1 VSEFNLT
8 TVLVSNFSSSK
19 QADDESGEISRRLG
33 FTANYQLAR
42 LALGRSLGEPDY
54 PEPAPDARGRT
65 IKGLQ
70 LFGNEDEG
78 STLWIGILVTNLKQH
93 NPKSALTLE
102 VFQKLV
108 RDHWHRGTQLLL
120 VDWREAEKD
129 CQKFINIL
137 VTRRTSLPYD
147 DSKVQNIHGINPTPE
162 ISALP
167 IRLKIGQVVDENT
180 EAYWLLNGI
189 GFAPN
194 IALMGQAG
202 SGKTRTMLNLLEQAR
217 HQTNAPII
225 LLDLGKGELAN
236 KPDLIKSLNAKVLQV
251 PEQAIPLDMFQ
262 RSDAPNSP
270 ADVLQGFRD
279 SFQRIM
285 QSNKAGPKQLNAFRE
300 ALTPLFSQLNN
311 QITLQNIKQTLN
323 RYYSE
328 HKRGEV
334 DSIIATINDLI
345 QFKLFEPEQ
354 SPEEFFQQTWIITFG
369 NAQETSKKLAAY
381 LLIDALH
388 NYMKRCQEASTDAEG
403 HRAIRLF
410 LAIDE
415 ARPLLAARHPGLSN
429 LLRLHRSKGLCV
441 MLASQS
447 PDDYEGSADDY
458 LEQIGLPV
466 CFRTNATSSKILNNM
481 FRSTPNFSALD
492 SGVCLS
498 VLEPGGAMRKI
509 RAF

>member
-1 VSEFNLT
+1 MSEFNLT
-8 TVLVSNFSSSK
+8 TVLLSNFSASK
-19 QADDESGEISRRLG
+19 QADDESREISNRLG

-54 PEPAPDARGRT
+54 PDSAPDARGRT

-70 LFGNEDEG
+70 LFGDEDEG
-78 STLWIGILVTNLKQH
+78 STLWIGLLVTNLKQH
-93 NPKSALTLE
+93 SPKSALTLE
-102 VFQKLV
+102 TFQKLV
-108 RDHWHRGTQLLL
+108 RDHWHRGIQLLL
-120 VDWREAEKD
+120 VDWRETGKD
-129 CQKFINIL
+129 YQKFVEIL
-137 VTRRTSLPYD
+137 ITRRASLPYK
-147 DSKVQNIHGINPTPE
+147 DSDTPTTDGVNPISTT
-162 ISALP
+162 SALP
-167 IRLKIGQVVDENT
+167 IWLALGSVVDDGI
-180 EAYWLLNGI
+180 EARWLANGI
-189 GFAPN
+189 GYAPN

-202 SGKTRTMLNLLEQAR
+202 SGKTRTMLDFLEQAR
-217 HQTNAPII
+217 RQTDAPII

-236 KPDLIKSLNAKVLQV
+236 KPDLIKALNAKVLQV

-279 SFQRIM
+279 SFQRAM
-285 QSNKAGPKQLNAFRE
+285 QSKPGPKQLDAFRE
-300 ALTPLFSQLNN
+300 ALTPLFNQSNN
-311 QITLQNIKQTLN
+311 RITLQNIKQALVS
-323 RYYSE
+323 YYADY
-328 HKRGEV
+328 KKGEV

-354 SPEEFFQQTWIITFG
+354 PPEEFFQQNWIITFG

-388 NYMKRCQEASTDAEG
+388 NYLKRCQEAPTDSEG
-403 HRAIRLF
+403 HRAVRLF

-415 ARPLLAARHPGLSN
+415 VRPLLAARHLGLSN

-466 CFRTNATSSKILNNM
+466 CFRTNATSTKVLNNM
-481 FRSTPNFSALD
+481 FRSTPNFSALEP
-492 SGVCLS
+492 GICLS
-498 VLEPGGAMRKI
+498 VLDGTMRKI